1 MFSCPATEDFFRARL
16 DHMIDLRHPLCVL
29 ASRMPWQQ
37 IEASVSHLFMRK
49 ARAAV
54 AMPDLDLFG
63 EAPVAVARASKAG
76 RPRVP
81 LRVMMALLYLKH
93 AFNESD
99 EGVVDRWA
107 ETPTWQFFSG
117 QAHFEHRRPC
127 DATTLVKFRQLL
139 GDEGVEELLA
149 QTINAAVEMG
159 LIAKSDL
166 CRVIVDSTVQQKAI
180 AHPTDSRLLEIAR
193 DKLVQTAKEA
203 GVALKQTFVKEGRQL
218 AHKAGRY
225 AHAKQFGRMRK
236 AIGRQRTV
244 LGRLFREVERK
255 LAITSVASSSPA
267 LPVSVNVTP
276 MAAAVNQAL
285 QTTLER
291 VKRIWSQ
298 TAAKKNREG
307 KGKLYAFHA
316 PEVECIGKGKSRQP
330 YEFGVKVGI
339 ASTLKHNLIVGA
351 KAFPG
356 NPYDGHTLNAQ
367 LEQATILMQD
377 NKTRPSDVFVDLG
390 YRGVDADNPTVAV
403 KHRGKYKSLSVSD
416 QRLLKRRQAIEPI
429 IGHLKQ
435 DHRMDRCHLKGE
447 KGDRLHAVLCAAGY
461 NLKWLLRMIAKKGV
475 TFLEH
480 LFLRLLGLQHQGDVH
495 RLQAAVGAKLRWLV
509 MPSASKM
516 SASPFRLAA
525 NAAF

>member
-16 DHMIDLRHPLCVL
+16 DQMIDLRHPLCVL
-29 ASRMPWQQ
+29 SSRMPWQQ

-63 EAPVAVARASKAG
+63 EAPVVTGRVSNAG

-81 LRVMMALLYLKH
+81 LRVMIALLYLKH

-99 EGVVDRWA
+99 EGIVARWA
-107 ETPTWQFFSG
+107 DTPRWQFFG
-117 QAHFEHRRPC
+117 GFAYYEDRLPC
-127 DATTLVKFRQLL
+127 DATTLIKFRRLL

-159 LIAKSDL
+159 LIAKSEL
-166 CRVIVDSTVQQKAI
+166 SRVIVDSTVQQKAI
-180 AHPTDSRLLEIAR
+180 AHPTDSRLLEVAR
-193 DKLVQTAKEA
+193 DKLVQAAKDA
-203 GVALKQTFVKEGRQL
+203 GIALKQTFVKEGTQL
-218 AHKAGRY
+218 SRKAGRY
-225 AHAKQFGRMRK
+225 AHAKQFRRMRK

-244 LGRLFREVERK
+244 LGRLAREVERK
-255 LAITSVASSSPA
+255 QESTQMP
-267 LPVSVNVTP
+267 NHTP
-276 MAAAVNQAL
+276 IAAAVQQAL
-285 QTTLER
+285 STTLER
-291 VKRIWSQ
+291 AQRIWAQ
-298 TAAKKNREG
+298 TATKKNREG

-351 KAFPG
+351 RAFPG

-367 LEQATILMQD
+367 LEQASILMQD
-377 NKTRPSDVFVDLG
+377 NQIKPSDVFVDLG
-390 YRGVDADNPTVAV
+390 YRGVDANNPTVAI
-403 KHRGKYKSLSVSD
+403 KHRGKFKSLSASD
-416 QRLLKRRQAIEPI
+416 KRMLKRRQAIEPI

-447 KGDRLHAVLCAAGY
+447 TGDRLHAVLCAAGY
-461 NLKWLLRMIAKKGV
+461 NIKWLLRMIAKKGV
-475 TFLEH
+475 TFWKY
-480 LFLRLLGLQHQGDVH
+480 LFLRLLGLRHTEDTQGW
-495 RLQAAVGAKLRWLV
+495 RGAIASVRHWMLMLAP
-509 MPSASKM
+509 PSD
-516 SASPFRLAA
+516 SAPAQQRLAMDR
-525 NAAF
+525 F